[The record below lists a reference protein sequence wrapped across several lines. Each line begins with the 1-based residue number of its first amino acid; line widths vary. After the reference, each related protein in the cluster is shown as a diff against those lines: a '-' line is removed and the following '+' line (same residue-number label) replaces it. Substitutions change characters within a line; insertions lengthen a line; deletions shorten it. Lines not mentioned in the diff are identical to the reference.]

1 MVGIISFNIYH
12 LPEYLYGASAGGSC
26 HAPVAM
32 AKHTSLD
39 LTSYSTVQGLVMHV
53 YCGIPP
59 KVHVHVHVRPSRA
72 MLKAKTIT
80 GLPSKTF

>member
-1 MVGIISFNIYH
+1 MVGININICNNIIIIKIMCLQLLHYCINGKAVGIWVIYINIIISFNIYR

-39 LTSYSTVQGLVMHV
+39 LTSY
-53 YCGIPP
+53 I
-59 KVHVHVHVRPSRA
+59 
-72 MLKAKTIT
+72 
-80 GLPSKTF
+80 